1 MLPLKQKFFRVGRWI
16 SFYEILEMWEI
27 CRKKRR
33 SRLLHHPVQV
43 VGALFPR
50 TKALSLDVLL
60 AIDDRRKNLQLKT
73 EIKARES
80 VLSGAVGHW
89 GRIKF
94 KSELSSFLKLV
105 GFYRPRSSV
114 VHTVNS
120 VSTALS

>member
-50 TKALSLDVLL
+50 TKALDVLFSL
-60 AIDDRRKNLQLKT
+60 IDDRRKNLRLKT

-80 VLSGAVGHW
+80 RCAFW

-94 KSELSSFLKLV
+94 KSELSSLNWLV
-105 GFYRPRSSV
+105 
-114 VHTVNS
+114 
-120 VSTALS
+120 ALALDRQLCIP